1 LRKGTART
9 TTGAATITTTTRGD
23 NENWY
28 PDHAVFNTTKDQ
40 LKAMNLM
47 ATIGYERQSTY
58 KVP

>member
-9 TTGAATITTTTRGD
+9 TTGAATTRGD